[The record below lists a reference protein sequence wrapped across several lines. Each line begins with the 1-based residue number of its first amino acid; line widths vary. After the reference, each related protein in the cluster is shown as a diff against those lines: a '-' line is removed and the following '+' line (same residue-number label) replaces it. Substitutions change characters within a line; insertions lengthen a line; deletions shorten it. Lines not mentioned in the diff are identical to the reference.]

1 MAGFAIGAK
10 IRNLR
15 IKNGLTQEELA
26 NRSELSKGFISQL
39 ESEQTSPS
47 IATLMDIL
55 ECLGTNVRDFF
66 NDASE
71 EKIVFTKEDY
81 FTKTDEDAGTQI
93 TWVIPNCQ
101 KNDMEPIILELAPG
115 AHSEEDDPHSGEEFG
130 YVLSGKVR
138 VHIGDSKFKA
148 KTGESFYFSPDKLH
162 YIENIG
168 SGAAKILWIST
179 PPSF

>member
-1 MAGFAIGAK
+1 MSGFAIGSK

-55 ECLGTNVRDFF
+55 ACLGTNIRDFF
-66 NDASE
+66 NDANDE
-71 EKIVFTKEDY
+71 QIVFTKDDY
-81 FTKTDEDAGTQI
+81 FLKEDGEAGTAI
-93 TWVIPNCQ
+93 TWVVPNCQ
-101 KNDMEPIILELAPG
+101 KNDMEPIICELLPG
-115 AHSEEDDPHSGEEFG
+115 GKSPVDEPHSGEEFG
-130 YVLSGKVR
+130 YVLSGTVHL
-138 VHIGDSKFKA
+138 HIGEALYRVRK
-148 KTGESFYFSPDKLH
+148 GESFYFTADKEH
-162 YIENIG
+162 YISNPG
-168 SGAAKILWIST
+168 KANAKILWVVT